1 MMMSSVPFSG
11 DDQIV
16 EFGFKCGF
24 SFPIYVSICSLQK
37 QDLVYT
43 CHLRLKVLQ
52 FSMLNRP
59 KS

>member
-24 SFPIYVSICSLQK
+24 SFPIYVAQL
-37 QDLVYT
+37 
-43 CHLRLKVLQ
+43 
-52 FSMLNRP
+52 
-59 KS
+59 